1 MYKQPEAL
9 SDLYHL
15 CMEIALRHSLCV
27 IPRVVAEFFM
37 IVSINFCLILLF
49 EWVGIR
55 KIMLESEKGRTRR
68 VLEIFIE
75 FIFKLLII
83 S

>member
-27 IPRVVAEFFM
+27 IPRVVFM
-37 IVSINFCLILLF
+37 IVSIYFCLILLF
-49 EWVGIR
+49 EWVEII
-55 KIMLESEKGRTRR
+55 KIMHENKTERTRR
-68 VLEIFIE
+68 VFEIYIE
-75 FIFKLLII
+75 FIFKLLIT